1 MFLYFFHNIRP
12 NLAKILPQDHIH
24 FDIFADFQLILITL
38 IGILYF
44 RKKWTKTSKSYHFL
58 A

>member
-1 MFLYFFHNIRP
+1 MKKPIDNACFFTFFTTLDLIWS
-12 NLAKILPQDHIH
+12 QDHIY

-44 RKKWTKTSKSYHFL
+44 RKKRN
-58 A
+58 